1 MNVTEKEF
9 NYIKRHLT
17 TQIINILMDE
27 NGYKIEDAIN
37 KVYTSPIYEK
47 LSDPETGLFIQ
58 SPRYIMSYM
67 TI

>member
-17 TQIINILMDE
+17 IQIINTLMDE

>member
-9 NYIKRHLT
+9 NYINRHLT
-17 TQIINILMDE
+17 IQIINTLMDE
-27 NGYKIEDAIN
+27 NGYNIEDAIN